1 MQPNDQN
8 QQPTQ
13 PAAAP
18 QLQPVPA
25 PNVAP
30 AYPQQPAAP
39 AAAPV
44 APAEPFAQPAKTI
57 IVKFEEDLQFTI
69 TADVVDDMRF
79 MELYAEVSEDQLK
92 ITKLIKWLLGEKQY
106 ESIFT
111 YYESRGQKFT
121 ITKFGE
127 VFEKLDKDLNAN
139 PDFLSR

>member
-1 MQPNDQN
+1 MPDEQTN
-8 QQPTQ
+8 QPTQ

-18 QLQPVPA
+18 Q
-25 PNVAP
+25 
-30 AYPQQPAAP
+30 QPAQ
-39 AAAPV
+39 AAPV
-44 APAEPFAQPAKTI
+44 APAAPQPKKSITI
-57 IVKFEEDLQFTI
+57 KFEEDLKFEVTS
-69 TADVVDDMRF
+69 DVVDDMRF

-92 ITKLIKWLLGEKQY
+92 VTKLIKWLLGEKNY